1 MCYLPINASIICFV
15 YSQNQGDS
23 IPKTETEIYETFVVA
38 IILRKLRLDD
48 PSIQL
53 HSLKD
58 LHGDNRDCFNKICS
72 IAFKMTD
79 EQKQIIHDL
88 PMSLDSLNSS
98 PFRGLLTIDCT
109 AKLFGLENVVTFL
122 HLTLQE
128 YLAAYYLAIVEED
141 QQMKMITSHGGK
153 NHMRTTFKFY
163 CGLVNLQHKISQFD
177 VITTANSDL
186 DEIEGTDPL
195 YMFHCAY
202 ESQQETICY
211 RVMELL
217 NGKIELFPGVLTPAD
232 FTALG
237 YVISTAS
244 LMVTKV
250 RFNQNLLYEDFV
262 DDKLK
267 SREVD
272 KTDPLAYSF

>member
-1 MCYLPINASIICFV
+1 
-15 YSQNQGDS
+15 
-23 IPKTETEIYETFVVA
+23 
-38 IILRKLRLDD
+38 
-48 PSIQL
+48 
-53 HSLKD
+53 
-58 LHGDNRDCFNKICS
+58 
-72 IAFKMTD
+72 MTV
-79 EQKQIIHDL
+79 EQKKIVHEL

-98 PFRGLLTIDCT
+98 PFSGLLTIDCT
-109 AKLFGLENVVTFL
+109 AKLFRLENVVTFL

-128 YLAAYYLAIVEED
+128 YLAAYSLAIVEED
-141 QQMKMITSHGGK
+141 QQMKMIKLHGGK
-153 NHMRTTFKFY
+153 NHMLPTFKFY

-177 VITTANSDL
+177 LITIANSDL

-202 ESQQETICY
+202 ESQQEAICY

-217 NGKIELFPGVLTPAD
+217 KGIISLLPGVLTPAD

-250 RFNQNLLYEDFV
+250 QFNHE
-262 DDKLK
+262 KH
-267 SREVD
+267 
-272 KTDPLAYSF
+272 